1 MRVEREDDKMLM
13 DTTMTEYEKLVEA
26 EKTFET
32 IEIVETAT
40 GKVGVANTRP
50 MDDFDSST
58 VTETTPDGVA
68 VFYGA
73 DDGSDDKV
81 ISPEDFSRDF
91 QITALVN
98 G

>member
-13 DTTMTEYEKLVEA
+13 DTTITEYEKLVEA
-26 EKTFET
+26 EKTYET
-32 IEIVETAT
+32 IEIIEPTT
-40 GKVGVANTRP
+40 GKVGVANTAP
-50 MDDFDSST
+50 MEED
-58 VTETTPDGVA
+58 TTIMGVA